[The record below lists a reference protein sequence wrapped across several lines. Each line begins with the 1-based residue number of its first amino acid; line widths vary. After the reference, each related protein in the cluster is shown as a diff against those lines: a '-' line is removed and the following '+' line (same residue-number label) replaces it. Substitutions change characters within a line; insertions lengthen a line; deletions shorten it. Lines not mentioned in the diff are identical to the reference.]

1 MLKVSSLRKR
11 DCCNDRCNDR
21 SSVDPGSA
29 SINESRRIFRRGRDL
44 FPINIRELLILLA
57 EDEGDND
64 IDIVL
69 KSSCPDHC
77 FIKNADPIA
86 VFDNTL
92 VIRDSKGCEGKFTY
106 IDICCICTVSFKCSV
121 LLDELF
127 ESHNISGE

>member
-1 MLKVSSLRKR
+1 MALKYNIIMRRNPLINKEMLKVSKLR
-11 DCCNDRCNDR
+11 R
-21 SSVDPGSA
+21 S
-29 SINESRRIFRRGRDL
+29 
-44 FPINIRELLILLA
+44 FPIDIKELLILLA

-77 FIKNADPIA
+77 FLCNVDPIA

-92 VIRDSKGCEGKFTY
+92 VIRESEGCCGKFVY

-121 LLDELF
+121 LLNELF
-127 ESHNISGE
+127 EAHNISGE

>member
-1 MLKVSSLRKR
+1 MLKVSRSRR
-11 DCCNDRCNDR
+11 ICNNKKISR
-21 SSVDPGSA
+21 SISVDPVVVDPST
-29 SINESRRIFRRGRDL
+29 RRDT
-44 FPINIRELLILLA
+44 FPIDIKELLILLA

-77 FIKNADPIA
+77 FLCNVDPIA

-92 VIRDSKGCEGKFTY
+92 VIRESEGCCGKFMY

-121 LLDELF
+121 LLNELF
-127 ESHNISGE
+127 EAHNISGE